1 MSKIIR
7 LSAMNYK
14 RLKAVEIEPD
24 PDGNLVVVAGRNAQG
39 KSSVLDSITAAL
51 GGVNKKTT
59 PKPIRDG
66 EDNAEI
72 VLETE
77 DLIVTRRFTKAGST
91 LTVSTPDGAKFPKG
105 QAKLDDLIGKLS
117 LDPFAFTMMD
127 DKKQLETLLGLVDL
141 PFDPQE
147 LEQQRKELYDQR
159 AEIGRQGKA
168 IGEVEVDESLP
179 TEEQS
184 AGELIAQIRE
194 AHDHN
199 AELDNAMQAVEVQRV
214 AVSTSEAEIERLEE
228 QLKDARAQLEIDQSN
243 HRLAQEK
250 AAGMGGKRGTSD
262 LEAQLATIEE
272 TNAKI
277 RANVNAIASR
287 DLQNKLRAE
296 YQEYTD
302 KINVLD
308 ETKSH
313 GLANAKMPVDGLGF
327 EADGVTY
334 NGQPFRQA
342 SSAEQLR
349 VSLAMAIALNPKMR
363 VIRITDGSL
372 LDDDNLQLIRE
383 MADEH
388 DAQVWLEIVGE
399 GDGTGIVIED
409 GEVANA

>member
-7 LSAMNYK
+7 LSATNYK

-24 PDGNLVVVAGRNAQG
+24 PNGNLVVVAGRNAQG

-77 DLIVTRRFTKAGST
+77 DLIVTRRFTKSGST

-117 LDPFAFTMMD
+117 LDPLAFTQLSEKD
-127 DKKQLETLLGLVDL
+127 QLETLLGLVDL
-141 PFDPQE
+141 PFDPEQ
-147 LEQQRKELYDQR
+147 LEAERKQVYEERTDVN
-159 AEIGRQGKA
+159 RQIKA
-168 IGEVEVDESLP
+168 IGEVHVDPSLPVDENNAGHLINKIRHAHRRNDEIRDFTNKIGGLRDERSKVIAHIESLKEDLKNLDEQIYEGEHWIEHNGTIEDT
-179 TEEQS
+179 TEME
-184 AGELIAQIRE
+184 
-194 AHDHN
+194 
-199 AELDNAMQAVEVQRV
+199 
-214 AVSTSEAEIERLEE
+214 ERL
-228 QLKDARAQLEIDQSN
+228 AN
-243 HRLAQEK
+243 
-250 AAGMGGKRGTSD
+250 
-262 LEAQLATIEE
+262 IEE
-272 TNAKI
+272 TNALI
-277 RANVNAIASR
+277 RANQAEMGKRQKKDFLELESQNLTKRIAA
-287 DLQNKLRAE
+287 L
-296 YQEYTD
+296 D
-302 KINVLD
+302 K
-308 ETKSH
+308 TKAD
-313 GLANAKMPVDGLGF
+313 GLAQAEMPVEGLSF
-327 EADGVTY
+327 DENGVTY

-349 VSLAMAIALNPKMR
+349 VSLAMAIALNPKLR

-399 GDGTGIVIED
+399 GDGTGVIIED